1 MGGGRQAG
9 PVDNV
14 LERKGDA
21 MQGPA
26 PVAGGKVAFGYPRG
40 RQGEIRRD
48 PNEGVK
54 AWVQPLDTIEQ
65 GLGIGDGG
73 ELARAQAL
81 GRRGDGQE
89 GKIAH
94 GALTAHS
101 WADRPRGGA
110 GER

>member
-48 PNEGVK
+48 PNAGVK

-65 GLGIGDGG
+65 GPGIGDGG
-73 ELARAQAL
+73 ELARSPALVLRGEGLEGEVAL
-81 GRRGDGQE
+81 GG
-89 GKIAH
+89 
-94 GALTAHS
+94 LTALA
-101 WADRPRGGA
+101 WAA
-110 GER
+110 GR